1 MSSVAV
7 SSLSEHVQLAV
18 TQREELGVVICST
31 TETSTSSLSVFI
43 VKRVPGSMQ
52 VFSSRGLIKQL
63 LLFFCFFQL
72 GSSATHTAVSMW
84 V

>member
-18 TQREELGVVICST
+18 TQREELSVVICST

-43 VKRVPGSMQ
+43 VKCVPGSMQ
-52 VFSSRGLIKQL
+52 VFFFSRFNQIVVVVF
-63 LLFFCFFQL
+63 LFF
-72 GSSATHTAVSMW
+72 STWEKATHTAVSTW